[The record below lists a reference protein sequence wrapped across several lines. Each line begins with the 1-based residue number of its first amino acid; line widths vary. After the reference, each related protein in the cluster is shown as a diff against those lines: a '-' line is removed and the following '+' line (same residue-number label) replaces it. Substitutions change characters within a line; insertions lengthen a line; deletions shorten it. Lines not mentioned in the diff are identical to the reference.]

1 VEILEPLTFAFLLI
15 GAMLPYWFSAMTMKS
30 VGKAAME
37 VQYGCF
43 TWLKSMPTLLL
54 RACNL
59 FGVLMYVCVINV
71 CMYVSDGTRSAAS
84 VLRKARAAGQK
95 QQGAPELREMRAH
108 FHQRR
113 PQVSVYQCLLSY
125 IHTYIHTFIHG
136 NIWILLY
143 NSITVKHL
151 HIHSVCI
158 HITYIHAYIH
168 TNREMIAPAALVL
181 LSPLVAGTFFGVH
194 AVYGLLTGA
203 LLSGEG
209 IHTHTYTYIQIIIVV
224 VSTHTYMR

>member
-1 VEILEPLTFAFLLI
+1 MYVGSTVEILEPLTFAFLLI

-37 VQYGCF
+37 VQCGCF
-43 TWLKSMPTLLL
+43 TWLKTMPTVFVPLF

-84 VLRKARAAGQK
+84 VLRKARAAGQE

-113 PQVSVYQCLLSY
+113 PQVSIYQCLHLY
-125 IHTYIHTFIHG
+125 MHTFIHT
-136 NIWILLY
+136 L
-143 NSITVKHL
+143 T
-151 HIHSVCI
+151 HIDSSVQF
-158 HITYIHAYIH
+158 
-168 TNREMIAPAALVL
+168 P
-181 LSPLVAGTFFGVH
+181 SP
-194 AVYGLLTGA
+194 
-203 LLSGEG
+203 
-209 IHTHTYTYIQIIIVV
+209 
-224 VSTHTYMR
+224 